1 MPSRDG
7 GRGAGKFGIPP
18 RRRLT
23 SIARFIS
30 GLRPNGIYGA
40 PNGIYG
46 APAHGMMDAPAALFK
61 TLNGYF
67 RRQKDSR
74 AMVRVRIQASN
85 FDLCQY
91 IAFRA
96 REGAVGVATTHI
108 GDILGRG
115 DLEVLDLA

>member
-30 GLRPNGIYGA
+30 GLR

-96 REGAVGVATTHI
+96 REGAVGVATTRI